1 MNFNIEKEYKCLVS
15 KEQFETLL
23 KYYPGVSFQT
33 QTNTYFDTADLTVK
47 QLKGAMRIREVKQ
60 QFLFTLKLP
69 GKAGLQEFE
78 CFVPNDRITTF
89 ENHEEIVELL
99 SSHGIHGP
107 FQMLCQLTTKRGIV
121 YLPNAELCFD
131 INYYGDQCDYEI
143 EYEWTKAHD
152 GLTQFNQILAPIHLS
167 YEKNCDS
174 KIKRAMDALCKD

>member
-33 QTNTYFDTADLTVK
+33 QTNTYFDTADLAVK

-78 CFVPNDRITTF
+78 CFVPNDQITTL

-121 YLPNAELCFD
+121 HLPNAELCFD
-131 INYYGDQCDYEI
+131 INYYGTCRDFLFGTRFCRQ
-143 EYEWTKAHD
+143 
-152 GLTQFNQILAPIHLS
+152 
-167 YEKNCDS
+167 
-174 KIKRAMDALCKD
+174 